1 MKSVLPRQSWMKA
14 EVSHEVTPARTD
26 LRASFDAFLSGHF
39 ASFSH
44 FHAFKM
50 HSSDRHTQEHAQSDE
65 NIASARRGVAIEK
78 KYSYNSAETRTR
90 VKELFHQRFESD
102 AYK

>member
-1 MKSVLPRQSWMKA
+1 MRYIFLLDILYLEAPTHEIAALPRQCWMKA
-14 EVSHEVTPARTD
+14 EVSPTTLHELEVTPARTG

-39 ASFSH
+39 APFSH

-65 NIASARRGVAIEK
+65 NIASARRSAAIEK
-78 KYSYNSAETRTR
+78 K
-90 VKELFHQRFESD
+90 
-102 AYK
+102 